1 MMVNYPDYFEELGY
15 KTVYYNKS
23 NKEFA
28 KEAIIAAIEAI
39 EQKWKPKYPELKIK
53 TEKLRF
59 DSMLTFNQTFT
70 TEIEYL
76 NLETR

>member
-15 KTVYYNKS
+15 KTVYYNRDA
-23 NKEFA
+23 KEYN
-28 KEAIIAAIEAI
+28 KEAITAAIEAI
-39 EQKWKPKYPELKIK
+39 GQKWQPKYPELKIK

-59 DSMLTFNQTFT
+59 DNMLAFNQTFT